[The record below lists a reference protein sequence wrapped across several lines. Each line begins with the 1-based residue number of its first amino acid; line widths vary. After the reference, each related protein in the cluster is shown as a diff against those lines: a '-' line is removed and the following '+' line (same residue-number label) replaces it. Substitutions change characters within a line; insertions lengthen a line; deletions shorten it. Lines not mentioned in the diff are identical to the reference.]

1 MEIITLTIIGIISRL
16 VPHLPNMTPVG
27 ATALFSSAKFGI
39 KKGMIIL
46 LLTML
51 VTDVVKGLHPVMWA
65 TYGSF
70 MIAIFVGRWVQKKY
84 SLSRFITGTLMS
96 SVLFFIITNF
106 AVWLVPNGMY
116 LKTATGLIHCYVMAI
131 PFFRN
136 SLIGDLIYGLIFYF
150 GYETVCLWKKQTS
163 NAIVSMLQ
171 EPKRKV
177 V

>member
-16 VPHLPNMTPVG
+16 VPHLPNMTAVS

-39 KKGMIIL
+39 KKSMIIL

-51 VTDVVKGLHPVMWA
+51 ITDGVLGLHPVMWA

-70 MIAIFVGRWVQKKY
+70 MITVCIGTWLQKNCSFKRITTGIFVS
-84 SLSRFITGTLMS
+84 SL
-96 SVLFFIITNF
+96 VFFIVTNF

-116 LKTATGLIHCYVMAI
+116 AKTLAGLTQCYIMAL

-136 SLIGDLIYGLIFYF
+136 SLIGDFSYGLIFYY
-150 GYETVCLWKKQTS
+150 GYELVSFWKKQMHIIK
-163 NAIVSMLQ
+163 A
-171 EPKRKV
+171 
-177 V
+177 

>member
-16 VPHLPNMTPVG
+16 IPHFPNMTPVG
-27 ATALFSSAKFGI
+27 ATALFSSAKFGM

-51 VTDVVKGLHPVMWA
+51 ITDVLIGLHSVMWA

-70 MIAIFVGRWVQKKY
+70 MITLCIGWWVQRKY
-84 SLSRFITGTLMS
+84 SLSRFLTGTLVS
-96 SVLFFIITNF
+96 SILFFIITNF

-116 LKTATGLIHCYVMAI
+116 TKNLTGLVHCYIMAL

-136 SLIGDLIYGLIFYF
+136 SLIGDFFYGFIFYY
-150 GYETVCLWKKQTS
+150 GYE
-163 NAIVSMLQ
+163 
-171 EPKRKV
+171 V
-177 V
+177 VTYWNRQHHKALGMNKIHI